1 MSRSL
6 IATSSTWTT
15 IPIRLGLATIFVAHG
30 AQKVMGSFGGPG
42 FSGFTSGNTPFSF
55 MRPPW
60 LWLAAAALSELVGG
74 VLVGLGLLTRVAA
87 FFLACVMLT
96 AIVGIHWPNFFS
108 SNRGIEYPL
117 ALFAMSFA
125 LLVSGGGMAS
135 VDLAL
140 SSGRKRIGTGKR

>member
-1 MSRSL
+1 
-6 IATSSTWTT
+6 
-15 IPIRLGLATIFVAHG
+15 
-30 AQKVMGSFGGPG
+30 
-42 FSGFTSGNTPFSF
+42 

-87 FFLACVMLT
+87 FFLSCVMLT
-96 AIVGIHWPNFFS
+96 AIVGIHWPNFFM
-108 SNRGIEYPL
+108 NNHGFEYPL